1 MLKTCRLLW
10 ADRRGH
16 IGMINV
22 DGSNERKIEVQDTL
36 PEALSDFKVKT
47 FLPIINRIYAFET

>member
-1 MLKTCRLLW
+1 MLNTSRLLW
-10 ADRRGH
+10 ADIRGH

-22 DGSNERKIEVQDTL
+22 DGSNERKTEVQDTL
-36 PEALSDFKVKT
+36 PDALSGFKVKT